1 MRKLFAI
8 LGGLALLT
16 STAAMAADMPVKAP
30 PVNPIYTGYPY
41 GSSGLF
47 YGVYA
52 EGGGGPVNGSAV
64 NTVTGVSPAGLVELS
79 AGFGLTVGYAW
90 GTPTSAVA
98 YSIENDIGMTNFN
111 GSSQG
116 FSAGGPLEGEVRMVA
131 FTPLANLTQYLP
143 NFPSFGTL
151 PPFNALPVGVTASHT
166 QIGLMAGM
174 HWNDISLDFQG
185 LSSNKEF
192 RAAPMIGIVQMEQ
205 LSNGLALRTYVKTI
219 FPSQSLTVG
228 PVPTKQANGGLGQQV
243 IAGASLLF

>member
-1 MRKLFAI
+1 MRHTIIAATALVAI
-8 LGGLALLT
+8 
-16 STAAMAADMPVKAP
+16 AASPAFAADLPLKAP

-47 YGVYA
+47 YGAYA
-52 EGGGGPVNGSAV
+52 EGGGGPVNGAAV
-64 NTVTGVSPAGLVELS
+64 NTVTGVSTAGLVELS

-90 GTPTSAVA
+90 GTKTSNVA
-98 YSIENDIGMTNFN
+98 YSVEGDIGMTNFN
-111 GSSQG
+111 GSTQG
-116 FSAGGPLEGEVRMVA
+116 FSAGGPLEGEVRIVA

-143 NFPSFGTL
+143 SFPSFGTL

-166 QIGLMAGM
+166 QVGLMAGM

-192 RAAPMIGIVQMEQ
+192 RAAPMIGLVQMEQ

>member
-1 MRKLFAI
+1 MRKLFGI

-30 PVNPIYTGYPY
+30 PLNPIYTGYPY

-47 YGVYA
+47 YGAYA
-52 EGGGGPVNGSAV
+52 EGGGGPVNGTGV
-64 NTVTGVSPAGLVELS
+64 NTTTGVSTAGLVELQ

-90 GTPTSAVA
+90 GTPTSNVA
-98 YSIENDIGMTNFN
+98 YSVEGDIGMTNFN
-111 GSSQG
+111 GSTQG
-116 FSAGGPLEGEVRMVA
+116 FSAGGPLEGEFRFVA
-131 FTPLANLTQYLP
+131 FTPLANITQYIPGFASL
-143 NFPSFGTL
+143 GTL
-151 PPFNALPVGVTASHT
+151 PPFNAIPAGVTASHT
-166 QIGLMAGM
+166 QLGIMAGM

-192 RAAPMIGIVQMEQ
+192 RAAPMIGLVQMEQ

-243 IAGASLLF
+243 IAGASLFF